1 MKMCGL
7 LRCSAHVQAEVHK
20 WGQDLANMDEARDR
34 AVVELNRLDMVHD
47 LILQYQGVNRREV
60 WSFESNS
67 ELCCFNRLLQRTLL
81 LTALLLRLFC
91 ACAWEAVQLPA
102 VREPRSAMG
111 TTSFFR
117 CPVHD

>member
-1 MKMCGL
+1 MKVCGL
-7 LRCSAHVQAEVHK
+7 LRCSAYVQAEVHK

-67 ELCCFNRLLQRTLL
+67 ELCCFNRLLQRTLYSQPCSCGCSVHVL
-81 LTALLLRLFC
+81 GKPSSILQC
-91 ACAWEAVQLPA
+91 ENCV
-102 VREPRSAMG
+102 VRKAQRPFSDA
-111 TTSFFR
+111 
-117 CPVHD
+117 